1 MSGKDFRRL
10 RIIESLGYSS
20 KAVLPAV
27 ALSFGV
33 LAVLGYFLP
42 DTTVVMPWIEA
53 ACAAAAVFLIVLVT
67 EKAAFDRIMRGNTAD
82 EIRTENI

>member
-53 ACAAAAVFLIVLVT
+53 ACAAAVFLIVLVT